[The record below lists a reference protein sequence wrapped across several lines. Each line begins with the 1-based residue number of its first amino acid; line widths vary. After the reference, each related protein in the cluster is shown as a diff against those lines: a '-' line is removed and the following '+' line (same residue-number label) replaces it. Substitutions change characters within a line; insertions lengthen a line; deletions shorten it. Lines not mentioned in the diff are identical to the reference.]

1 MPTIFHSQPFKI
13 PGLTCSIAEI
23 AVLALHDFR
32 IRAAVGR
39 NKRGAREYPAVAHE
53 VTMNEKKR
61 GGFPVKTMLAS
72 ITLIIQRVREIEL
85 DQLAID
91 ID

>member
-1 MPTIFHSQPFKI
+1 VPTIFHSQPFKI
-13 PGLTCSIAEI
+13 PGLTCSIGEI

-32 IRAAVGR
+32 IRAAVGET
-39 NKRGAREYPAVAHE
+39 NAARGEIPQLHTSM
-53 VTMNEKKR
+53 TMNEKKR

-72 ITLIIQRVREIEL
+72 ITLIVQRAREIEL